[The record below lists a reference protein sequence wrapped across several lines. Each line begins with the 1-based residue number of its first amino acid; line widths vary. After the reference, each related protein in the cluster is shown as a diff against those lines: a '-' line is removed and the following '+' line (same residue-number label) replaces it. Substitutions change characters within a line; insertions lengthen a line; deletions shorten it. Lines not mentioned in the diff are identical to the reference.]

1 MYLYVGMYT
10 CTMYCVWVGS
20 LYSHICDTYICPYYV
35 GVSNLHESICRSVYM
50 FYVLCV
56 GR

>member
-35 GVSNLHESICRSVYM
+35 GVSNLHVSICRSVYM
-50 FYVLCV
+50 FYALCV
-56 GR
+56 GW